1 MDPADEVPTAAQLR
15 KLRVVDLRKK
25 LQKLELTQSGKVLCT
40 CYYRYGCV
48 YMPCVCMCTGNK
60 EDLITRLQYYLEQVG
75 VLYLERYYFY
85 VYGTF

>member
-48 YMPCVCMCTGNK
+48 YMPCVCVC
-60 EDLITRLQYYLEQVG
+60 VC
-75 VLYLERYYFY
+75 VC
-85 VYGTF
+85 VYRQ